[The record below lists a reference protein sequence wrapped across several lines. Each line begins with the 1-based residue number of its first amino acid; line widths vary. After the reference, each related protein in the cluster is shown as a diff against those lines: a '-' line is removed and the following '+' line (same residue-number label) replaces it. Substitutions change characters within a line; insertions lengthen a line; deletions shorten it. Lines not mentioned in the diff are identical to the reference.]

1 MRKKPEPQK
10 KEREERVRMAD
21 SDDKGN
27 GDPRTLSLLASF
39 ELPRV
44 LHKVGSRCEV
54 ALDVEGGHEAEARTT
69 SLGRNPDVRAELVTT
84 RSSRPG
90 TATAASAPRPPLS
103 ALLAFVEL
111 VSERGIGLI
120 HQILTKVFALR
131 PWLKRLAAM
140 LVATRQSL
148 VDRSETRHCWQTLVK
163 YMDGNR

>member
-1 MRKKPEPQK
+1 MRKKPEPTK
-10 KEREERVRMAD
+10 KRRERKGAHGRLQ
-21 SDDKGN
+21 SKGN

-44 LHKVGSRCEV
+44 LHKE
-54 ALDVEGGHEAEARTT
+54 EAAARLRWTWREATRPRRVRHRW
-69 SLGRNPDVRAELVTT
+69 GDPDVRAELVTT

-140 LVATRQSL
+140 LVATRQSR
-148 VDRSETRHCWQTLVK
+148 VDHSETRHCWQTLVK